1 MFFNQRGTAVL
12 AKFYAERWLMA
23 VKTVPLQIGMAGGTQ
38 IENITKQVSCAVA
51 DAGLTAGIV
60 TVFVKHT
67 TASVMIIED
76 EPGIREDTKTFW
88 DRLVPPD
95 PRWQH
100 NTINPGED
108 NGHSHLRG
116 QLQGPSITV
125 PFVAGALLLGT
136 WQQIVLVDFDTRPRV
151 RELVVQVL
159 GE

>member
-1 MFFNQRGTAVL
+1 M
-12 AKFYAERWLMA
+12 MA
-23 VKTVPLQIGMAGGTQ
+23 VHTVSLTIRMEGDTRVD
-38 IENITKQVSCAVA
+38 NITKPVA
-51 DAGLTAGIV
+51 DALAGSNLTAGIV

-76 EPGIREDTKTFW
+76 EPGIRADTKMFW

-100 NTINPGED
+100 NRVNPGED

-116 QLQGPSITV
+116 QLQGPSVTI
-125 PFVAGALLLGT
+125 PFAAGALLLGT
-136 WQQIVLVDFDTRPRV
+136 WQQIVVVDFDTRARN